1 MIPAILRR
9 TAIVVYPGDN
19 RTVSVVRLR
28 YPETMTARE
37 RLTEILSASGYY
49 EADKDYHVVSIL
61 VGWSQELFTSD
72 AAYRPLVDDATGYSR
87 TRIRNSP

>member
-1 MIPAILRR
+1 VIPAILRR

-28 YPETMTARE
+28 YPETITARE
-37 RLTEILSASGYY
+37 RLTEILSANGYY
-49 EADKDYHVVSIL
+49 EADKDYHVVSIF
-61 VGWSQELFTSD
+61 VGWPEELFPPD
-72 AAYRPLVDDATGYSR
+72 AAYRHLVDDATGYSR